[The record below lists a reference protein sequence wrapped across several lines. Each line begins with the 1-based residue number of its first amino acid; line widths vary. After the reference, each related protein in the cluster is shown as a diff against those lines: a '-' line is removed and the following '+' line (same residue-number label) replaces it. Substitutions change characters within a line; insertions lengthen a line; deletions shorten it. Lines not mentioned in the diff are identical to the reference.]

1 MERINA
7 VTFAPFCARGTFEK
21 EETRQSLKLM
31 KEKTGANYVIFAPNG
46 VQKTAFSE
54 NIDYRTTRD
63 CVMYQ
68 KWPETDLWIKMIL
81 WGIVSFLIG
90 YYVFSKKENNV
101 MQKI

>member
-1 MERINA
+1 MYIQSVRTIEYRYLMSAKNTYRIESTYPIPMENSRQKVIGNNPVFVYIA
-7 VTFAPFCARGTFEK
+7 FA
-21 EETRQSLKLM
+21 
-31 KEKTGANYVIFAPNG
+31 
-46 VQKTAFSE
+46 
-54 NIDYRTTRD
+54 RD